1 MPAVVEW
8 KGMICSIRYLNIL
21 FQPNNSGRKP
31 QVICHDPLYSTA
43 LLCGTGSCIWFLL
56 NGVQQH
62 VFDRSILQKIIPC
75 FKDVKKL
82 PHPRSYHIPGI
93 LTECLVTF
101 SAANL
106 GLKSYWN
113 LSDLNFQLLAL
124 LLLSPCDWRAFRT
137 LYILPGKVLTH
148 CNQLNLNLFDE
159 LNRSRFFSLSLQG
172 CFYSSSTV
180 IFVALSCTVTI
191 CSTFNI
197 SFSCSHLPPRQLRS

>member
-1 MPAVVEW
+1 
-8 KGMICSIRYLNIL
+8 MICSIRYLNIL

-124 LLLSPCDWRAFRT
+124 LLLSPCD
-137 LYILPGKVLTH
+137 
-148 CNQLNLNLFDE
+148 
-159 LNRSRFFSLSLQG
+159 
-172 CFYSSSTV
+172 
-180 IFVALSCTVTI
+180 
-191 CSTFNI
+191 
-197 SFSCSHLPPRQLRS
+197 